1 MSDDA
6 RRAIIALFMVF
17 VFILMFAAPMEV
29 TEKALDLKNY
39 YATNYIKDTA
49 SQNAVTGIYL
59 NYRIFD
65 TLFETLLL
73 LTSVIGIIYFSRHE
87 GDS

>member
-17 VFILMFAAPMEV
+17 VFILMFAAPMEI
-29 TEKALDLKNY
+29 TEMALDLKNY

-59 NYRIFD
+59 NYRLFD